1 MERTQPS
8 PVGAHVLAYS
18 IWRGPVGDR
27 WVLHRCDNPPCC
39 RPDHLFLGTAVEN
52 AADMNAKGRHPE
64 AGKLNSNKVREILRL
79 RSEEGL
85 YQRQI
90 AKRFGVS
97 QVMVCKILNG
107 QAWVHVDR
115 EEPKVSAAVAAAVR
129 GG

>member
-1 MERTQPS
+1 M
-8 PVGAHVLAYS
+8 
-18 IWRGPVGDR
+18 
-27 WVLHRCDNPPCC
+27 
-39 RPDHLFLGTAVEN
+39 EN